1 VVRFGHFSVFS
12 SCNALIKANAALPQ
26 LCAMSH
32 IICFRSFPMGSAN
45 LNITVTEVRLLKL
58 GEAASYAGVAAKHFK
73 SLCPVR
79 PVELQPGTKLWDKRD
94 LDGWIDSVKTDEH
107 SFTQDTILGRL
118 K

>member
-1 VVRFGHFSVFS
+1 LTFFGSFYANILAETAPVRIWTLAHIF
-12 SCNALIKANAALPQ
+12 APQ
-26 LCAMSH
+26 A
-32 IICFRSFPMGSAN
+32 IAMGSAN

-94 LDGWIDSVKTDEH
+94 LDGWIDSVKTDEQY
-107 SFTQDTILGRL
+107 FTQDTILGRL